1 MGISGKGYLLK
12 GKTMKNIKNFQKPDI
27 EDVFADNIDNINIVA
42 AMAGVMTTQQGIA
55 VDLTKLVLEHCVKDK
70 ITKDEVFEIYTEAC
84 DLLREQ
90 IGE

>member
-1 MGISGKGYLLK
+1 
-12 GKTMKNIKNFQKPDI
+12 MKHIKNSQKQGIQGIQDI
-27 EDVFADNIDNINIVA
+27 EDIFTDIDNINAVT

-55 VDLTKLVLEHCVKDK
+55 VDLTRLVLEHCAKDK
-70 ITKDEVFEIYTEAC
+70 ITKDGIFEIYIEAC